1 MIPPNLIAKAGELLA
16 PVAAKFASPLVKWG
30 AVAGAVLLLLA
41 WTNWRTYDSM
51 RTACEQEKVVAAQQA
66 AATAIA
72 EQRRQLVATME
83 LNAKISEERDRKS
96 RELEDFVESVRKKAR
111 KYATVKIQVPTD
123 VVRIHDEYARMS
135 EVPPDRPTLPDPGS
149 RGAEIQSGTVSPQT
163 EQRVRVD
170 LGDSGTVEMTLENA
184 ILMLSDTYKTLQAAL
199 RDYSKFSEWNDGR
212 EAIELA
218 AGRHNE

>member
-1 MIPPNLIAKAGELLA
+1 MIPSNLIAKAGELLA
-16 PVAAKFASPLVKWG
+16 PIGAKLASPFVKWG
-30 AVAGAVLLLLA
+30 AIAAIVVALMVGT
-41 WTNWRTYDSM
+41 WWKTYDSM

-66 AATAIA
+66 AAAAIA
-72 EQRRQLVATME
+72 EQRRQLVATMA
-83 LNAKISEERDRKS
+83 LNAKISEERDQKA
-96 RELEDFVESVRKKAR
+96 RELEEFVESVRKKAR

-123 VVRIHDEYARMS
+123 VVRIHDEYARLS
-135 EVPPDRPTLPDPGS
+135 EVPPDRPALPDPGA
-149 RGAEIQSGTVSPQT
+149 RGAEIQSGAVSPQT

-199 RDYSKFSEWNDGR
+199 RDYSKFSKWNDGR

-218 AGRHNE
+218 HSEPHR

>member
-1 MIPPNLIAKAGELLA
+1 MIPPGLLVKAGELLA
-16 PVAAKFASPLVKWG
+16 PMVAKFASPLVKWG

-41 WTNWRTYDSM
+41 WTNWRTYDAM

-66 AATAIA
+66 AAAAVA
-72 EQRRQLVATME
+72 EQRRQLVATMG
-83 LNAKISEERDRKS
+83 LNARISEERDQKI
-96 RELEDFVESVRKKAR
+96 RELEEYVESVRKKVR

-135 EVPPDRPTLPDPGS
+135 EVPPARPTLPDPGT
-149 RGAEIQSGTVSPQT
+149 RGLEIQSGAVSPQA

-170 LGDSGTVEMTLENA
+170 LGDGGTVEMTLENA
-184 ILMLSDTYKTLQAAL
+184 ILMLSDTYKTLQEAL

-218 AGRHNE
+218 HSDPHR